1 MRLHRVGLA
10 LAVASLLVACDSG
23 PSGPGTL
30 SATVSGP
37 TPLGAVILE
46 VTGPGVTGFVG
57 QGDTRVYGAEVSAV
71 EGKHRVVAVTG
82 TGGTVRVGIQVL
94 DLGAEPPVVVVLQS
108 VSPGNLVILNT
119 GVTVVIAE
127 PR

>member
-1 MRLHRVGLA
+1 MRLHRAVLS
-10 LAVASLLVACDSG
+10 LAVASLLAACDSG

-37 TPLGAVILE
+37 TPLGAVVLE
-46 VTGPGVTGFVG
+46 VTGLGVTGFVG

-71 EGKHRVVAVTG
+71 EGKHRVVAVSAV
-82 TGGTVRVGIQVL
+82 GTVRVGIQVL

-108 VSPGNLVILNT
+108 ANPGNLVILNT

-127 PR
+127 PS